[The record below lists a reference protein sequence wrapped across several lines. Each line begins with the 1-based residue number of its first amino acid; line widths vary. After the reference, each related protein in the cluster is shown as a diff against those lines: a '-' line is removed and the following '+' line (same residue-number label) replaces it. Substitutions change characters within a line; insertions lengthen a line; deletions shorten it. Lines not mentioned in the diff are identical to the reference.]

1 MPFWGAKRWYHS
13 FLMAFFLGQDV
24 QDIISAHTSLTL
36 KLVILFGIFFE
47 KRTMPHFASNCVQ
60 WTIHFKTVDKFAQF
74 PDKCSECSR
83 KKPFHHP
90 ISFPW
95 KTLFHNILKFK
106 LTVITTVV
114 VFILTKH
121 HSHKKM
127 KDHQTLAILFGG
139 REELWALKRVRNFFS
154 KE

>member
-1 MPFWGAKRWYHS
+1 
-13 FLMAFFLGQDV
+13 MARQNSSVVASKFILVDAFLGGQKM
-24 QDIISAHTSLTL
+24 ISQLSDGIFSGSRCAGHH
-36 KLVILFGIFFE
+36 FGPHVTHIKTCDTIWYFFE

-121 HSHKKM
+121 HS
-127 KDHQTLAILFGG
+127 Q
-139 REELWALKRVRNFFS
+139 
-154 KE
+154 